1 MVTPLTVICCAIF
14 PLHREGGVEDS
25 KYVSRWVVTLNSV
38 DVLEPDYEL
47 KSGAPG
53 EMVEGV

>member
-1 MVTPLTVICCAIF
+1 M
-14 PLHREGGVEDS
+14 EDS